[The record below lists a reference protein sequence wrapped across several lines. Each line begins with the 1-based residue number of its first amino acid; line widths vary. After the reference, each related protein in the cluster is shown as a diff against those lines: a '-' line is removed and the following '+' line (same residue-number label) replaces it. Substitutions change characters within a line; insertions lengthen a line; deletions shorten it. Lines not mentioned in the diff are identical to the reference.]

1 MSTQKKSDFQL
12 ISTRLKA
19 IMQKHISDRI
29 QVRSDKPDQV
39 EFIGSPT
46 PFSHNKEMW
55 IGAVRIGKRYV
66 SYHLMAI
73 YMFPDL
79 LQWISPELKKRMQG
93 KSCFNFTRVDE
104 RLFRELDE
112 QTKRVFERFKDSGSI
127 S

>member
-1 MSTQKKSDFQL
+1 
-12 ISTRLKA
+12 
-19 IMQKHISDRI
+19 
-29 QVRSDKPDQV
+29 
-39 EFIGSPT
+39 
-46 PFSHNKEMW
+46 
-55 IGAVRIGKRYV
+55 
-66 SYHLMAI
+66 MAI

-79 LQWISPELKKRMQG
+79 LQWISPELKKRMQE